1 MITTLEEAK
10 THLRVQ
16 HDAEDDLI
24 VALIEAA
31 EDHVSRYLERS
42 LPWTDESGA
51 EVPVP
56 GSVRAAI
63 LLIVGDLYANR
74 EGRFVGVSQSDN
86 PAVRMLLA
94 PYRANLGA

>member
-1 MITTLEEAK
+1 MITTIEEAK

-24 VALIEAA
+24 AGLIEAA
-31 EDHVSRYLERS
+31 EDHVFRYLERS
-42 LPWTDESGA
+42 LPWIDDDGVEA
-51 EVPVP
+51 PVP

-94 PYRANLGA
+94 PYRVNLGA